1 MARLFSAS
9 GLRALT
15 LRALVAV
22 VYGFLFVP
30 ILVVLAFSFDGSSIP
45 IYPLND
51 LTTKWYAQL
60 FGQYFDS
67 YMQPLFNS
75 LQVAFMTS
83 IVATVLGAMAGF
95 AMSRYDFPGSDVYPF
110 VLATPAMVP
119 PLITG
124 IALLGFLSQ
133 TLGVRMSLFTTA
145 LGHIVLTMPFAAF
158 IVAGQLGPEE
168 DYERA
173 ARDLGA
179 NTLAVVR
186 EVTLPLLAPALL
198 ASVLITFTISLG
210 ESAMVF
216 LLSGS
221 KTVLPIALQ
230 SRLASTITPR
240 FNAISMVVIVLT
252 FGLFAIAE
260 VMRRRF

>member
-1 MARLFSAS
+1 MFSRSGSIRGTAANTTRIPAVSTGNSRIAS
-9 GLRALT
+9 SFSIDPLGSPT
-15 LRALVAV
+15 SVQ
-22 VYGFLFVP
+22 FVTSWG
-30 ILVVLAFSFDGSSIP
+30 SF
-45 IYPLND
+45 
-51 LTTKWYAQL
+51 
-60 FGQYFDS
+60 
-67 YMQPLFNS
+67 
-75 LQVAFMTS
+75 
-83 IVATVLGAMAGF
+83 AT
-95 AMSRYDFPGSDVYPF
+95 SRYDFPGSDVYPF

-179 NTLAVVR
+179 DTLAVVR